1 MDTQPKEQD
10 TTQAAAKE
18 PHQLIELSADEGTQ
32 AGTRG
37 LCSCG
42 ATFFTSLPFSPSV
55 ILRYHKEHQKAM
67 TAELEPTLVAG
78 FEAGNAE
85 LMEPRKVEQAPYT
98 PQALDLVALY
108 RSYAERVEER
118 WLGHRVSVALD
129 GEHVVGI
136 LVTADCDTLKLLT
149 PRETMVPTPRVLSI
163 RHGVRFGDAWACPA
177 CAAEAEAREQTEE
190 GRDSC

>member
-1 MDTQPKEQD
+1 MATPSQAQD
-10 TTQAAAKE
+10 TTN
-18 PHQLIELSADEGTQ
+18 D
-32 AGTRG
+32 R
-37 LCSCG
+37 
-42 ATFFTSLPFSPSV
+42 
-55 ILRYHKEHQKAM
+55 
-67 TAELEPTLVAG
+67 EPTLVAG

-85 LMEPRKVEQAPYT
+85 LSISGPYGARSVRGMTNDREPTLVYT

-118 WLGHRVSVALD
+118 WQGHRVSVAED

-149 PRETMVPTPRVLSI
+149 PHETLVPMPKVLSI
-163 RHGVRFGDAWACPA
+163 RHSHWPCPA
-177 CAAEAEAREQTEE
+177 CAAEAEAREQAE

>member
-55 ILRYHKEHQKAM
+55 ISRHHKEHQRVM
-67 TAELEPTLVAG
+67 TADREPTLVAG

-149 PRETMVPTPRVLSI
+149 PHETLVPMPKVLSI
-163 RHGVRFGDAWACPA
+163 RHSHWPCPA